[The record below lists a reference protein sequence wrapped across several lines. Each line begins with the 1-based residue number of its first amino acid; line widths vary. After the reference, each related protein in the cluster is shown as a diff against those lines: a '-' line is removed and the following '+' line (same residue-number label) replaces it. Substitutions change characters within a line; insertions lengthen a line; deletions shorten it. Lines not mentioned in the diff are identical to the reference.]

1 MKLYKEV
8 LFMLRRISKKAG
20 LIATAALLSVLIVL
34 SCVMPAIVS
43 AAQTSDDE
51 SVGGIVTSLATKE
64 MKKFAYD
71 LIDRTILAGLGRA
84 SSATENENVQ
94 KMLNATRKILGG
106 GQGITNSKILNAC
119 AEIEQQLN
127 ELDATVRAASA
138 HTDTMI
144 AQLEKLITEN
154 SFADQTEKLR
164 DFSTKYL
171 GVTGTFRTLSQ
182 CLKKYVNDS
191 EDPTVTESTLMEDVS
206 ALGAAYN
213 DVESYYT
220 TATTVVE
227 DIQSGS
233 DDVNFYN
240 DLNSYLM
247 IISPYYPTEELAE
260 DISDKSLWGS
270 AAQGAKT
277 YLDYAMDYCNSNL
290 VGENQVYDMM
300 TACIG
305 EAASHLITY
314 FTAYQLFAEY
324 GAYRINSDTGYCD
337 DESKRQVA
345 LSSLMGK
352 YDAAQKTG
360 LRGIYQLVDLYQDEL
375 ITLMRGYDMTQTFD
389 MDFKNEEDHVVSTG
403 LFSDE
408 VKTLHSIKT
417 YDTLEVQLIKPYG
430 SANVYAVSRYEA
442 NRFDLYHQDSVYD
455 VLYEDYTMSQ
465 DFYNLQ
471 STDAGKKD
479 KGFRVLKNGGEL
491 TNLISRNAFQLSGNL
506 LDVYLNDYGKM
517 DAMHGLADY
526 RAKGADGAFAI
537 LDESRYNVDKQK
549 MTVMNVS
556 YAIQGSPDSSE
567 INLDLSTIKK
577 HNSIYPLSVIMINN
591 ETISRTMNLQSSG
604 ARVEAYNG
612 GNKVMESGGS
622 ASVNSGTEVEL
633 HIYPD
638 SGKVVDKVEL
648 IGADGRVKNTPYS
661 SVMTATAAATDTEPQ
676 QSITYDVGDTLYQ
689 MDDGGYK
696 LSVSAPY
703 QNSTIKVYT
712 KDDTTPDYHHVYL
725 LNAQNGDLEFESHD
739 GQSEMLFTPGETV
752 TVYARPFDN
761 NIVGSIRLIDANS
774 TTANELDVKA
784 TETDGQIYAPN
795 ERIYT
800 FKMPAQD
807 VYVEP
812 YFKTDGVALLF
823 DKTKYVYNNGM
834 PICYLETSEGSLYT
848 GWEDHPRYYAAG
860 EEASFTAFTDEHHY
874 LVSVKAIGAKSGREY
889 PLTIDNNVYCLT
901 TDKDNPEDINVIP
914 EFGLLSSKYRV
925 TIKDGV
931 DQKRELFFTDSEG
944 NILTVDQSAFSEG
957 ENVVLTVTDDDIF
970 TSPITVTDSKG
981 EDVSELVP
989 LTLDTEAKKISFTM
1003 IDRNIVL
1010 TVPVY
1015 HNYVNGICRDCGHY
1029 ETPDQGANGFY
1040 QIKNAGNLFWISAL
1054 TRGDHSHATFDNTN
1068 SSPNFELVNDID
1080 LESINWE
1087 PIASS
1092 YNGDSFGGT
1101 FEGNGHTIDNF
1112 CLYRNI
1118 TDFKTDNLYY
1128 GLIAHC
1134 EYATIRNFTIKGK
1147 AEIISHRPEGMS
1159 EYQGYDPCFGTIAG
1173 GTFFSS
1179 TLSDVYSYVDVTV
1192 DADDNTM
1199 SKAAG
1204 MVSFPG
1210 GEFSIQR
1217 CVNFGNIT
1225 GDYMYA
1231 GGITILPMYPEG
1243 SIKDCANI
1251 GDLHSTLK
1259 YTDDEFL
1266 ISSGILVFVW
1276 NSLFFQDYLYM
1287 NTSDCYDYGT
1297 ISGESNML
1305 CLPISTPITEM
1316 KHMTV
1321 ENCYYLDSVS
1331 SRDVIGT
1338 PNTAEQFKSGET
1350 GYKLNSG
1357 VTDGTQAWYQN
1368 IDNGKTPDDYP
1379 LPDKT
1384 RGTIYYIESEN
1395 RYSNYPDGNP
1405 PQPSTE
1411 PTTAEPTTVEPTT
1424 VEPTTAE
1431 PTTAEP
1437 TTEPPEPTTVEP
1449 TTVEPTTVEPTTE
1462 PTEPTTVPDGESH
1475 GIQTYEELVAFME
1488 SVNSG
1493 KNYDSAYLDCNI
1505 IAPEDSE
1512 WTQGIGTSGKPFNGT
1527 FDGKGYGIIG
1537 LNVNCGEN
1545 GGLFGVIGE
1554 SGTVKDLMVIDCD
1567 FVSDST
1573 NAGGIAAQNN
1583 GTIDHCTSGV
1593 NMPANLKIKLPSG
1606 KKIAPADY
1614 NSLIK
1619 GTNAGGIAAVNNGT
1633 ITGARSGAFVSGGNC
1648 GGIAA
1653 QNYGKIYGCA
1663 NNGAVGNTY
1672 MSCEKSGG
1680 LAADNSGSIE
1690 GSYNSGKV
1698 YCGNKANLGAIAGCN
1713 SSANVKKSFYSN
1725 LNSLPPV
1732 GSGTAV
1738 DSTCEMVTDD
1748 NMLTTSFVDTLNG
1761 ATGDTVTWRQS
1772 KYGDTCFNEGY
1783 PTIEGRFLQNRALT
1797 LMNGMTLRGMMHSS
1811 LQLTVSE
1818 ADKDSEE
1825 YQALKQQA
1833 GEGAAVYNAVTTDEN
1848 GNYIPAQL
1856 WIAGGLT
1863 LSVPVNSADAKLLTV
1878 NENNEIVTIE
1888 PDSVENGVAT
1898 FTLAAP
1904 NTFAVTGAAPQP
1916 TETTTQGAEETVPS
1930 TTVKPQPSTNDATS
1944 STKDSATKDSPGSN
1958 GTVKTGESAPV
1969 LIVLALMAS
1978 FCGIMLIRRR
1988 IYIGK

>member
-1 MKLYKEV
+1 
-8 LFMLRRISKKAG
+8 MLRRISKKAG
-20 LIATAALLSVLIVL
+20 LISTAALLSVLIVL
-34 SCVMPAIVS
+34 SCVMPAVVS
-43 AAQTSDDE
+43 ASQTSDDE

-94 KMLNATRKILGG
+94 KLLNATRKILGG
-106 GQGITNSKILNAC
+106 GQGVANSKILNAC

-154 SFADQTEKLR
+154 TFAEQTAKLR

-182 CLKKYVNDS
+182 CLKKYVSDS

-206 ALGAAYN
+206 ALGAAYS

-240 DLNSYLM
+240 DLNSYLLT
-247 IISPYYPTEELAE
+247 ISPYYPTEALAD
-260 DISDKSLWGS
+260 DITDKSLWGS

-277 YLDYAMDYCNSNL
+277 YLDYAMDYCDSNL

-324 GAYRINSDTGYCD
+324 DAYRINSDTGYCN

-352 YDAAQKTG
+352 YEAAQKTG

-375 ITLMRGYDMTQTFD
+375 ITMMRGYDMTQTFD
-389 MDFKNEEDHVVSTG
+389 MNFKKEEEHVVSTG
-403 LFSDE
+403 LINDQVE
-408 VKTLHSIKT
+408 TLRSLKT

-430 SANVYAVSRYEA
+430 SANVYAVNRYEA
-442 NRFDLYHQDSVYD
+442 NRFDIYHQDSVYD
-455 VLYEDYTMSQ
+455 VFYEDYTMSQ

-471 STDAGKKD
+471 STDDSKKD
-479 KGFRVLKNGGEL
+479 KGFRVIKNGGEL
-491 TNLISRNAFQLSGNL
+491 ANLISRNAFQLSNNL

-517 DAMHGLADY
+517 NALHSLADY

-537 LDESRYNVDKQK
+537 LDKSHYNVDKQK
-549 MTVMNVS
+549 MTMLNVS
-556 YAIQGSPDSSE
+556 YAIQGSPESSE
-567 INLDLSTIKK
+567 VTLDLSSIKK
-577 HNSIYPLSVIMINN
+577 NNSIYPLSVIMINN
-591 ETISRTMNLQSSG
+591 ETISRTMSLESGG

-622 ASVNSGTEVEL
+622 AAITSGTEVEL

-648 IGADGRVKNTPYS
+648 VGANGRVKNTPYS
-661 SVMTATAAATDTEPQ
+661 SVMTATAAATNTEPQ

-703 QNSTIKVYT
+703 QNSTIKVST
-712 KDDTTPDYHHVYL
+712 KNDTTPDYHRVYL

-784 TETDGQIYAPN
+784 TEIDGQIYAPN

-807 VYVEP
+807 VFVEP

-823 DKTKYVYNNGM
+823 DKSKYVYNNGT

-874 LVSVKAIGAKSGREY
+874 LVSVKAIGANSGREY

-901 TDKDNPEDINVIP
+901 TDRDNPEDIKVIP

-925 TIKDGV
+925 AIKDGA

-970 TSPITVTDSKG
+970 TSPISVTDSKG

-989 LTLDTEAKKISFTM
+989 FTLDTEAKKISFTM
-1003 IDRNIVL
+1003 IARNIVL

-1029 ETPDQGANGFY
+1029 ETLDQGANGFY

-1054 TRGDHSHATFDNTN
+1054 TRGDHSHATFDNTD
-1068 SSPNFELVNDID
+1068 SSPKFELVNDID
-1080 LESINWE
+1080 LESFNWE

-1092 YNGDSFGGT
+1092 YDGDSFGGT
-1101 FEGNGHTIDNF
+1101 FEGNGHTIDHF
-1112 CLYRNI
+1112 YLYRNI

-1128 GLIAHC
+1128 GLFAHC
-1134 EYATIRNFTIKGK
+1134 EYATIQNFTIKGK
-1147 AEIISHRPEGMS
+1147 AEIISHRPEGVS
-1159 EYQGYDPCFGTIAG
+1159 VSQGYDPVFGTVAG
-1173 GTFFSS
+1173 GTFFYS
-1179 TLSDVYSYVDVTV
+1179 TLCDVYSYVDVSV
-1192 DADDNTM
+1192 EADDNSM

-1204 MVSFPG
+1204 IVCFPG
-1210 GEFSIQR
+1210 GEFNIQR

-1251 GDLHSTLK
+1251 GNMHSTLK
-1259 YTDDEFL
+1259 YPDIENL

-1276 NSLFFQDYLYM
+1276 NSIFFQDYLYM
-1287 NTSDCYDYGT
+1287 NMSDCYDYGT
-1297 ISGESNML
+1297 ISGEPNML

-1316 KHMTV
+1316 KNMTA
-1321 ENCYYLDSVS
+1321 ENCYYIDAVTSPN
-1331 SRDVIGT
+1331 DIGT
-1338 PNTAEQFKSGET
+1338 PHTAEQFKSGET

-1379 LPDKT
+1379 LPDKS

-1411 PTTAEPTTVEPTT
+1411 PATVEPTTVEPTTVEPTTVEPTT

-1431 PTTAEP
+1431 PTT
-1437 TTEPPEPTTVEP
+1437 
-1449 TTVEPTTVEPTTE
+1449 E
-1462 PTEPTTVPDGESH
+1462 PTEPATVPDGESH

-1493 KNYDSAYLDCNI
+1493 KNYDSAYLGCNI

-1512 WTQGIGTSGKPFNGT
+1512 WTQGIGTSEKPFSGT

-1573 NAGGIAAQNN
+1573 YAGGIAAQNN
-1583 GTIDHCTSGV
+1583 GAIDHCTSGV

-1619 GTNAGGIAAVNNGT
+1619 GANAGGIAAVNNGT
-1633 ITGARSGAFVSGGNC
+1633 ITGTRSGAFVSGGSC

-1653 QNYGKIYGCA
+1653 QNNGRIFGCA

-1672 MSCEKSGG
+1672 KSCEKSGG

-1698 YCGNKANLGAIAGCN
+1698 YCGNAANLGAIAGCN
-1713 SSANVKKSFYSN
+1713 SSADVKKSFYSN
-1725 LNSLPPV
+1725 LNSLAPV

-1748 NMLTTSFVDTLNG
+1748 TMLTSSFVDTLNS
-1761 ATGDTVTWRQS
+1761 ATGETVTWRQS
-1772 KYGDTCFNEGY
+1772 KYGDTYFNEGY

-1797 LMNGMTLRGMMHSS
+1797 LLNGMTLSGMMHSS
-1811 LQLTVSE
+1811 LQVTVSE

-1833 GEGAAVYNAVTTDEN
+1833 GGATVYNAVTTDEN
-1848 GNYIPAQL
+1848 GSYIPAEL
-1856 WIAGGLT
+1856 WTAGGLT
-1863 LSVPVNSADAKLLTV
+1863 LSVPVNSAGAKLLTV

-1888 PDSVENGVAT
+1888 PDSVENGVAI
-1898 FTLAAP
+1898 FTVAAP
-1904 NTFAVTGAAPQP
+1904 NTFAVTDAAPQP
-1916 TETTTQGAEETVPS
+1916 AEATTQPAEETTPS
-1930 TTVKPQPSTNDATS
+1930 ATAKPQPSTNDAAS
-1944 STKDSATKDSPGSN
+1944 STKDSTAKDSSGSN

-1969 LIVLALMAS
+1969 LIVLVLMAS
-1978 FCGIMLIRRR
+1978 FCSIMLIRRR
-1988 IYIGK
+1988 RYIGK

>member
-1 MKLYKEV
+1 
-8 LFMLRRISKKAG
+8 MLRRISKKAG

-34 SCVMPAIVS
+34 SCVMPAVVS
-43 AAQTSDDE
+43 AAQSGSE
-51 SVGGIVTSLATKE
+51 PVGGIVTSIATKE

-71 LIDRTILAGLGRA
+71 LIDRTILAGLGKAA
-84 SSATENENVQ
+84 SSTENENIQ

-154 SFADQTEKLR
+154 SFADQTAKLR

-182 CLKKYVNDS
+182 CLKKYINDS

-240 DLNSYLM
+240 DLNSYLLT
-247 IISPYYPTEELAE
+247 ISPYYPTEALAD
-260 DISDKSLWGS
+260 DISDKSFWGS
-270 AAQGAKT
+270 TAQGAKT
-277 YLDYAMDYCNSNL
+277 YLDYVMDYCNSNL

-324 GAYRINSDTGYCD
+324 GAYRINSDTQYCD

-352 YDAAQKTG
+352 YEAAQKTG

-389 MDFKNEEDHVVSTG
+389 MDFNNEEDHVVSTG

-408 VKTLHSIKT
+408 VKTLHSVKT

-471 STDAGKKD
+471 STDGSKKD
-479 KGFRVLKNGGEL
+479 RGFRVLKNGGEL
-491 TNLISRNAFQLSGNL
+491 TNLISRNAFQLSNNL

-517 DAMHGLADY
+517 NAMHGLADY
-526 RAKGADGAFAI
+526 RAQGADGAFAI

-549 MTVMNVS
+549 MTMLNVS
-556 YAIQGSPDSSE
+556 YAIQGSPESAE
-567 INLDLSTIKK
+567 VTLDLSSIKK
-577 HNSIYPLSVIMINN
+577 HNSTYPLTTIMINS

-604 ARVEAYNG
+604 ARAEAYNG
-612 GNKVMESGGS
+612 GNKVMENGGS
-622 ASVNSGTEVEL
+622 AAITSGTEVEL

-638 SGKVVDKVEL
+638 EGKVIDKVEL

-761 NIVGSIRLIDANS
+761 NIVGSIRLIDSNS

-823 DKTKYVYNNGM
+823 DKTKYVYNNGT

-848 GWEDHPRYYAAG
+848 GWDDHPRYYTAG
-860 EEASFTAFTDEHHY
+860 EEASFVAVTDEHHY
-874 LVSVKAIGAKSGREY
+874 LVSVKAIGANTGREY
-889 PLTIDNNVYCLT
+889 PLTINNNVYCLT

-925 TIKDGV
+925 TIKDGA

-944 NILTVDQSAFSEG
+944 KLLTVDQSAFSEG
-957 ENVVLTVTDDDIF
+957 ETVVLTVTDDDIF
-970 TSPITVTDSKG
+970 TSPISVTDSKG

-989 LTLDTEAKKISFTM
+989 LTYDTEAKTISFTM

-1029 ETPDQGANGFY
+1029 ETPDLGANGFY

-1054 TRGDHSHATFDNTN
+1054 TRGDHTHATFDTKNL
-1068 SSPNFELVNDID
+1068 SPNFELVNDID
-1080 LESINWE
+1080 LESLNWE
-1087 PIASS
+1087 PIISADT
-1092 YNGDSFGGT
+1092 GETFGGT
-1101 FEGNGHTIDNF
+1101 FEGNGHTINNF
-1112 CLYRNI
+1112 YLYRNI
-1118 TDFKTDNLYY
+1118 TNFKNDNLRY
-1128 GLIAHC
+1128 GLFTHC
-1134 EYATIRNFTIKGK
+1134 ENAAIRNFTIKGK
-1147 AEIISHRPEGMS
+1147 AEIISHRPEGVS
-1159 EYQGYDPCFGTIAG
+1159 VYDGYDPTFGTIAG
-1173 GTFFSS
+1173 DTFMNS
-1179 TLSDVYSYVDVTV
+1179 TLSDVYSYVDVSV
-1192 DADDNTM
+1192 EADENSM
-1199 SKAAG
+1199 AKIAG
-1204 MVSFPG
+1204 MVCFPG
-1210 GEFSIQR
+1210 GTFSIQR

-1243 SIKDCANI
+1243 KIKDCANI
-1251 GDLHSTLK
+1251 GNLHSTLK
-1259 YTDDEFL
+1259 YTDEDIL
-1266 ISSGILVFVW
+1266 ISSGVLVFVW

-1287 NTSDCYDYGT
+1287 KTSDCYDYGT
-1297 ISGESNML
+1297 ISGEPNML
-1305 CLPISTPITEM
+1305 CLPISTRITEM

-1321 ENCYYLDSVS
+1321 ENCYYIDSVT
-1331 SRDVIGT
+1331 SRDVIGE
-1338 PNTAEQFKSGET
+1338 PNTADQFKSGET

-1368 IDNGKTPDDYP
+1368 IDNGKTPDAYP
-1379 LPDKT
+1379 LPDKD

-1405 PQPSTE
+1405 PQQ
-1411 PTTAEPTTVEPTT
+1411 PT
-1424 VEPTTAE
+1424 
-1431 PTTAEP
+1431 
-1437 TTEPPEPTTVEP
+1437 EPTTVEP
-1449 TTVEPTTVEPTTE
+1449 TTVEPTTVEPTTVEPTTVEPTTVEPTTVEPTTVEPTTVEPTTVEPTTAPTTE
-1462 PTEPTTVPDGESH
+1462 PTEPTTEPDGESH
-1475 GIQTYEELVAFME
+1475 GIQTYEELCAFRDM
-1488 SVNSG
+1488 VNSG
-1493 KNYDSAYLDCNI
+1493 KNTDSAYLDNDI
-1505 IAPEDSE
+1505 IVPDGSE
-1512 WTQGIGTSGKPFNGT
+1512 WTQGIGTSDKPFNGT
-1527 FDGKGYGIIG
+1527 FDGKGFCIVG
-1537 LNVNCGEN
+1537 LRMNNAKNE
-1545 GGLFGVIGE
+1545 GLFEYIGTNGV
-1554 SGTVKDLMVIDCD
+1554 VKDLMVFDCRS
-1567 FVSDST
+1567 VIPAE
-1573 NAGGIAAQNN
+1573 NAGGIAAYNY
-1583 GTIDHCTSGV
+1583 GVIDHCTSGI
-1593 NMPANLKIKLPSG
+1593 NLTGSKTYTLPNG
-1606 KKIAPADY
+1606 KKITPSAY
-1614 NSLIK
+1614 NSYINGESCGGVAAVNK
-1619 GTNAGGIAAVNNGT
+1619 GTITGTRSAAVVEGVVSGGIAADNG
-1633 ITGARSGAFVSGGNC
+1633 
-1648 GGIAA
+1648 
-1653 QNYGKIYGCA
+1653 GKIFGCA
-1663 NNGAVGNTY
+1663 NNGAVGST
-1672 MSCEKSGG
+1672 STDCQIAGG
-1680 LAADNSGSIE
+1680 IAGKNSGKISA
-1690 GSYNSGKV
+1690 SYNSGHPSCGDSTKQGMIVGENSYSAIQKV
-1698 YCGNKANLGAIAGCN
+1698 YYANIDKIPAVGT
-1713 SSANVKKSFYSN
+1713 SSPAKYSDTSGLMSTNDMKK
-1725 LNSLPPV
+1725 P
-1732 GSGTAV
+1732 A
-1738 DSTCEMVTDD
+1738 
-1748 NMLTTSFVDTLNG
+1748 FVNTLNE
-1761 ATGDTVTWRQS
+1761 ATKADETITWVQTS
-1772 KYGDTCFNEGY
+1772 YQNTCFNNGF
-1783 PTIEGRFLQNRALT
+1783 PTIQGRYLSQRTLALSDDLT
-1797 LMNGMTLRGMMHSS
+1797 VSGMMHKDLNIDFQKLSS
-1811 LQLTVSE
+1811 GSE
-1818 ADKDSEE
+1818 DYAK
-1825 YQALKQQA
+1825 L
-1833 GEGAAVYNAVTTDEN
+1833 AAKGNILAAYSAVTLDGS
-1848 GNYIPAQL
+1848 GNYIPAEL
-1856 WIAGGLT
+1856 WTAGGMK
-1863 LSVPVNSADAKLLTV
+1863 LSVPTNGKSICLTAINSDGEVVTV
-1878 NENNEIVTIE
+1878 A
-1888 PDSVENGVAT
+1888 PDSVTNGTAT
-1898 FTLAAP
+1898 FTVADLGS
-1904 NTFAVTGAAPQP
+1904 FAVTEA
-1916 TETTTQGAEETVPS
+1916 TPS
-1930 TTVKPQPSTNDATS
+1930 DDASSSTNDS
-1944 STKDSATKDSPGSN
+1944 SNNSN
-1958 GTVKTGESAPV
+1958 GNASSNGAGSSVTNGAVQTGEPSYAIITLAVVSALV
-1969 LIVLALMAS
+1969 ILAY
-1978 FCGIMLIRRR
+1978 FRRR
-1988 IYIGK
+1988 KFENR